1 MCELPDLGE
10 RYEIFK
16 LISAG
21 TTSSVYFAKQQ
32 PLERNVAI
40 KILNVNSDN
49 ADRRQRFLRE
59 AKILAQLNHANI
71 VAVHDFGESSEGLP
85 YIVMEH
91 LEGRLLS
98 SIIAG
103 AVIPLERI
111 FHIAFQLAGALQVA
125 HEAGIAH
132 LDLKPQNVMVLQS
145 NDRKGVIK
153 LLDFGIAESIG
164 GDQPTIRGTPR
175 FMAPERFSGFPPDP
189 RSEVYSFGLL
199 LFTMITGQPPF
210 LGETPS
216 DLEAQHRDDD
226 VPAIHALERRQECPP
241 ALQAIV
247 SRSLAKSPGDR
258 FQSILELKR
267 ALRGCFFDMFNTD
280 RAAQS
285 TKTAPLNERTEEDLK
300 RTPAAAMPMES
311 LSVESD
317 RSNRRW
323 LLLLLLPF
331 LLVGY
336 LLWPKDDGVV
346 AEKLPVAA
354 PVELP
359 VERTAESPEEPTET
373 AAKGGAPSEQA
384 EPSTAVEASEAPK
397 PAEPA
402 DTALEEA
409 KPVEAK
415 TLVPA
420 RRRARRSA
428 AQDKKRRAKAD
439 ARRAKE
445 RRAKSAAEEKA
456 REAARKRETRRPVI
470 GVVDEEDRPN
480 IGVVDE

>member
-71 VAVHDFGESSEGLP
+71 VAVHDFGESSGRLP

-98 SIIAG
+98 SIITES
-103 AVIPLERI
+103 VIPLERI

-164 GDQPTIRGTPR
+164 GEQPTIRGTPR
-175 FMAPERFSGFPPDP
+175 FMAPERFAGFPPDP

-216 DLEAQHRDDD
+216 DLEAQHRDEE
-226 VPAIHALERRQECPP
+226 VPAIHALERGQECPQ

-280 RAAQS
+280 RAPQS

-300 RTPAAAMPMES
+300 RTPAMAMPMES

-317 RSNRRW
+317 SSNRRW
-323 LLLLLLPF
+323 LLLLLLPL

-336 LLWPKDDGVV
+336 ILWPKDDGVV

-354 PVELP
+354 PVE
-359 VERTAESPEEPTET
+359 RTVESPPEKSTET
-373 AAKGGAPSEQA
+373 AAKSGAPSEPPA

-397 PAEPA
+397 PAEAEP
-402 DTALEEA
+402 TALEEA

-415 TLVPA
+415 TLA
-420 RRRARRSA
+420 RRRVRRGA
-428 AQDKKRRAKAD
+428 AQAKKRRAKAD

-445 RRAKSAAEEKA
+445 RKAKSAADEKA
-456 REAARKRETRRPVI
+456 REAARKKETRRPVI
-470 GVVDEEDRPN
+470 GVVDDEDRPN